1 MPQSLSTEEDNFAM
15 QNFDENIPG
24 EVSTAATTAPE
35 PMPVLPAVQAV
46 DMQKVA
52 QLFELAKEWK
62 LKAETSGQQLT
73 EVQTDIQGV
82 INSLVNL
89 LEVTGLNHMLN
100 KKEEVSMWDI
110 SLKITKLVKTIYRQK
125 DDPNNP
131 FKVIGIQVME
141 FLNKYGSPDTSETQ
155 KSISNETR

>member
-1 MPQSLSTEEDNFAM
+1 MKEDNFHLE
-15 QNFDENIPG
+15 NFDENIPG
-24 EVSTAATTAPE
+24 EVSTPAPE
-35 PMPVLPAVQAV
+35 PLPVLPALQAV
-46 DMQKVA
+46 DMGKVA
-52 QLFELAKEWK
+52 QLFELAKQWK

-73 EVQTDIQGV
+73 EVQADIQGV

-89 LEVTGLNHMLN
+89 LEVTGLNAMLN
-100 KKEEVSMWDI
+100 KKEDLSMWD
-110 SLKITKLVKTIYRQK
+110 LTVKATGFIKKIYRQK

-131 FKVIGIQVME
+131 FKAISIQVMD